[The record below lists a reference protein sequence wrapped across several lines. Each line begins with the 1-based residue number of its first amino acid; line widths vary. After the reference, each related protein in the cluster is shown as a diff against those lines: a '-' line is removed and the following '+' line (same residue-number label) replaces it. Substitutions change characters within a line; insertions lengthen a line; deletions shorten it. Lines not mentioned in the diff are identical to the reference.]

1 MTSLPDP
8 RTGAEIPGFLTALE
22 LPGLADI
29 HIHFLPARMQQK
41 VWAVFDNAAEVYGY
55 DWPITYR
62 FDVATR
68 LEILR
73 GFRIPAI
80 PALTYPH
87 KPGMAAWLNDWN
99 AAFAAEHADVI
110 HCGTLYPEEGVGDYV
125 RQALDA
131 GARLFK
137 MHVQVGDFAP
147 DSPLLAPAWEAL
159 AAAEVPVVIHV
170 GSGPRP
176 GRFTGPEHMRQV
188 LADFPQLHAVIAHM
202 GMPEYHAFADLAE
215 DFEHV
220 HLDTT
225 MFATDFTNRMA
236 PFDERYRSRLAE
248 LRERVVLG
256 SDFPTIPYPYAHQLE
271 ALARLGLGEEWLRAV
286 LWDNGARLL
295 GLPARSS

>member
-8 RTGAEIPGFLTALE
+8 RTDAEIPGFLTALE

-41 VWAVFDNAAEVYGY
+41 VWAVFDNAAEVDGY

-271 ALARLGLGEEWLRAV
+271 ALARLRLGEEWLRAV

>member
-8 RTGAEIPGFLTALE
+8 RTDAEIPGFLTALE

-41 VWAVFDNAAEVYGY
+41 VWAVFDNAAEVDGY

-271 ALARLGLGEEWLRAV
+271 ALARLRLGAEWLRAV